1 LWYNEPTMPK
11 REDDIYRHTQGH
23 PPNCTCAD
31 CASKR
36 MRGETRICPSC
47 GHKSLVWNRRRYI
60 YECGNAECQKEY
72 SEHGYLQARDDKLTP
87 PDGSRVVSGTDEGP
101 RAANLYV
108 ERTPVGGT
116 TPAREISPPS
126 QRGRRHKTA
135 AIVVLLVVIGVII
148 GVWHNQLAEFF
159 GIAPTGS
166 NEPTTTANP
175 PASGDSPS
183 PVITEDGFSVHND
196 VQPLY
201 AKTSG
206 IQVNLTNSPS
216 ATNPTWQQ
224 LVAFIS
230 DDGTDEKTYDEF
242 SFPCGAFAEEVHNN
256 AEAAGIKTAWV
267 AVEFSDQSWGHACNA
282 FQTTDKGLV
291 FIDCTGEDLR
301 SKLTVTPAP
310 IDGTVYG
317 EVDNRDTVAY
327 IELDEIYGLISMGNA
342 SNYGLDYSGYIRWQQ
357 DMSLFDSELASYNE
371 QLGGR
376 TVVPPDEYG
385 QLLIQAKLIGNLA
398 EKIGGFYQPMGTVTT
413 VEIYW

>member
-1 LWYNEPTMPK
+1 MPEI
-11 REDDIYRHTQGH
+11 EDNKRHTQGH

-31 CASKR
+31 CVRKR
-36 MRGETRICPSC
+36 MRG
-47 GHKSLVWNRRRYI
+47 
-60 YECGNAECQKEY
+60 
-72 SEHGYLQARDDKLTP
+72 
-87 PDGSRVVSGTDEGP
+87 DERP
-101 RAANLYV
+101 RATNLYV

-116 TPAREISPPS
+116 PPPPETPPPS
-126 QRGRRHKTA
+126 QRGSRRKTA
-135 AIVVLLVVIGVII
+135 AVVVLLVILGVMI

-159 GIAPTGS
+159 GITPTES
-166 NEPTTTANP
+166 DEPT
-175 PASGDSPS
+175 PATNLPTPGGSPS
-183 PVITEDGFSVHND
+183 PIITEEGFSVYND

-216 ATNPTWQQ
+216 ATDPTWQQ

-230 DDGTDEKTYDEF
+230 EDGTDEKTYDEF

-267 AVEFSDQSWGHACNA
+267 AIEFSDQSWGHACNA

-310 IDGTVYG
+310 IDGKVYG

-327 IELDEIYGLISMGNA
+327 IELGEIYGLISLDNA
-342 SNYGLDYSGYIRWQQ
+342 SHYGLDYSGYIRWQQ
-357 DMSLFDSELASYNE
+357 DMALFDSELASYNE

-376 TVVPPDEYG
+376 TAVPPDEYG
-385 QLLIQAKLIGNLA
+385 QLLMQVKLLDNLA
-398 EKIGGFYQPMGTVTT
+398 EQIGGFYEPMGTVTT